1 MRLNFSQNVR
11 SALRALMANKLRS
24 ALTMLGIVIGVGAV
38 VALLSIGTGAQ
49 AAITGRIEGIGANLI
64 TVFAGSRTQFTVAG
78 GGGATA
84 SLTNVTAPLTYEEA
98 QQLKGLPGVTAVS
111 PQVQS
116 RQTVKYQSKQTTV
129 QIVGVV
135 PDYATVHPDQLD
147 HGRFISAGDVT
158 NKSRVVVVGSQIVTD
173 LFGGLDPVG
182 KRIKINGIQ
191 FEVVGVMKSQGSGGF
206 GFSRDTTTYVPI
218 TTAFARLSN
227 TRVGSEKSVSTIEVS
242 AANADSIDTAI
253 AAITDKLSTLHK
265 IGLGEQADFTVQSQS
280 DILSVATSITSTLTV
295 FLGAIAGISLVVG
308 GIGVMNIMLVSV
320 TERTREIGLRKAV
333 GARRS
338 DILYQFLTETL
349 TLSVLGGVIGIL
361 TGAGVSALV
370 NASGLISTVVSIESV
385 VLAFG
390 FSAAV
395 GLFFGIYPANRAAG
409 LSPIEALRYE

>member
-49 AAITGRIEGIGANLI
+49 ASITSRIEGIGANLI
-64 TVFAGSRTQFTVAG
+64 TVFSGTRNEFAPSGA

-84 SLTNVTAPLTYEEA
+84 PLTYQEA
-98 QQLKGLPGVTAVS
+98 QQLQGLPGVAAVS

-116 RQTVKYQSKQTTV
+116 RQPVKYQSKQENV
-129 QIVGVV
+129 QVVGVV
-135 PDYATVHPDQLD
+135 PDYAIAHPDQLD
-147 HGRFISAGDVT
+147 HGRFISASDVN
-158 NKSRVVVVGSQIVTD
+158 NKSRVAVVGSQVITD
-173 LFGGLDPVG
+173 VFGGLDPVG
-182 KRIKINGIQ
+182 KSIKVNGILFQ
-191 FEVVGVMKSQGSGGF
+191 VVGVMKSQGSGGF
-206 GFSRDTTTYVPI
+206 GFSRDTTTYVPL
-218 TTAFARLSN
+218 TTAMARLARQ
-227 TRVGSEKSVSTIEVS
+227 RVGGQETVSTIEVS
-242 AANADSIDTAI
+242 ATDSDSIDTAI
-253 AAITDKLSTLHK
+253 SAITDKLRTLHK
-265 IGLGEQADFTVQSQS
+265 IRPGAQDDFTVQSQA
-280 DILSVATSITSTLTV
+280 DILSAATQVTGVLTV

-333 GARRS
+333 GARRR

-349 TLSVLGGVIGIL
+349 VLSILGGVIGIL
-361 TGAGVSALV
+361 VGAGISALV
-370 NASGLISTVVSIESV
+370 NASGTIATVVSIQSV

-395 GLFFGIYPANRAAG
+395 GIFFGIYPANRAAG
-409 LSPIEALRYE
+409 LKPIEALRYE

>member
-1 MRLNFSQNVR
+1 MRLNITQNVR

-49 AAITGRIEGIGANLI
+49 ASITSRIEGIGANLI
-64 TVFAGSRTQFTVAG
+64 TVFSGTRNQFTPAGAG
-78 GGGATA
+78 GGA
-84 SLTNVTAPLTYEEA
+84 TAPLTYEES
-98 QQLKGLPGVTAVS
+98 QQLTGLPGVAAVS

-116 RQTVKYQSKQTTV
+116 RQNVKVQGKQTNV
-129 QIVGVV
+129 QIVGVE
-135 PDYATVHPDQLD
+135 PDYVIAHPDQLD
-147 HGRFISAGDVT
+147 RGRFISESDV
-158 NKSRVVVVGSQIVTD
+158 NRKARVAVVGSQIVTD
-173 LFGGLDPVG
+173 LFGGLNPIG

-191 FEVVGVMKSQGSGGF
+191 FEVIGVMKSQGSGGF
-206 GFSRDTTTYVPI
+206 GFFRDTTTYIPI
-218 TTAFARLSN
+218 TTAFARLST
-227 TRVGSEKSVSTIEVS
+227 TRVGNERSVSTIEVS
-242 AANADSIDTAI
+242 ATNADSIETAI
-253 AAITDKLSTLHK
+253 AAIEQKLRVLHG
-265 IGLGEQADFTVQSQS
+265 IGLGEDDDFTVQSQS
-280 DILSVATSITSTLTV
+280 DILSAATSITGTLTV

-333 GARRS
+333 GARRG

-361 TGAGVSALV
+361 AGAGVSALV
-370 NASGLISTVVSIESV
+370 NASGLIDTVVSMESV

-395 GLFFGIYPANRAAG
+395 GIFFGLYPANRAAG
-409 LSPIEALRYE
+409 LKPIEALRYE